1 MKRGFFQLSLGVVV
15 LFAVLVVA
23 PAALAGEHGNELSKE
38 MLMNKDRVIV
48 YLDHT
53 PEHVKYLP
61 EDYAVALATYIKHE
75 KMYAFGPDLWLLERV
90 QFTLNM
96 YLLDVR
102 LNKLLHSPTLAPEG
116 YGYERKPHA
125 DQGEKGGA
133 YVNTAEVTAHGP
145 LDTVVYDDD
154 QAKVKPMHPSI
165 RIEKSPDKQRVV
177 AGKVVEFEVV
187 VTNTGDVPLKA
198 VRVMDPQVTDCERSI
213 GKLAPGESVRYY
225 CEAVVTGDFK
235 NVATV
240 TGYDLNGGAVVD
252 ADDAYVDAINPSIKI
267 EKTPDL
273 QRVVAGKPVTFSITV
288 TNTGDVPLRHV
299 EVTDPNAPDCE
310 RVIDFLDVLE
320 SISYDCV
327 VVVGQAQDNDNL
339 DKKHGHPGKYDEADH
354 RYGELVLTENFASWL
369 VCQLHQD
376 LASYDAKG
384 TGLLVDAC
392 KQDDDGGWFY
402 QVWKAN

>member
-1 MKRGFFQLSLGVVV
+1 MKRGVFSLSVVM
-15 LFAVLVVA
+15 LLAALVVS
-23 PAALAGEHGNELSKE
+23 PAALAGEHGFSKA
-38 MLMNKDRVIV
+38 MLMDKDRVIV
-48 YLDHT
+48 DLDQY

-61 EDYAVALATYIKHE
+61 EDYAVALATYIKAE

-90 QFTLNM
+90 QFTLDM
-96 YLLDVR
+96 FLLDLR
-102 LNKLLHSPTLAPEG
+102 LNKMLHSRTLAPEG
-116 YGYERKPHA
+116 YAYEPKPHEA
-125 DQGEKGGA
+125 DKGGA
-133 YVNTAEVTAHGP
+133 YVNTAEVTARGP

-154 QAKVKPMHPSI
+154 QAKVKAMHPSI

-213 GKLAPGESVRYY
+213 GKLAPGQSVHYY
-225 CEAVVTGDFK
+225 CETVATGDFK

-252 ADDAYVDAINPSIKI
+252 SDDAYVDAINPSIKI

-273 QRVVAGKPVTFSITV
+273 QVVVAGKPVTFTITV
-288 TNTGDVPLRHV
+288 TNTGDVPLKYV

-310 RVIDFLDVLE
+310 RVIDYLDVLE

-327 VVVGQAQDNDNL
+327 VVVGQAQDGNKH
-339 DKKHGHPGKYDEADH
+339 KKHKVYDKEGK
-354 RYGELVLTENFASWL
+354 RYGELVLTQTFASWL
-369 VCQLHQD
+369 GCQLHQD
-376 LASYDAKG
+376 LASAEAKD
-384 TGLLVDAC
+384 TGLLVEPC
-392 KQDDDGGWFY
+392 KQNDDGGWFF
-402 QVWKAN
+402 QVWKAT